1 MKQKVAILTLPL
13 IYNYGAILQAY
24 ALQKS
29 VQKLGAECW
38 LIDKE
43 LPVYPYYRRPLSI
56 ISRIINN

>member
-56 ISRIINN
+56 I

>member
-43 LPVYPYYRRPLSI
+43 LPVYQLSVTKALGEATE
-56 ISRIINN
+56 